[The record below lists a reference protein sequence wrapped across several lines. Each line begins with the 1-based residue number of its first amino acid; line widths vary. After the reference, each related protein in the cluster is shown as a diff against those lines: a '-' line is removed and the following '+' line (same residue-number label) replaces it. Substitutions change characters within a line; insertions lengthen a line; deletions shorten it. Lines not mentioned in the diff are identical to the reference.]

1 MGIDRPLIDRHVTD
15 LTEETRALQLSKRRV
30 MATILVVCAA
40 LVTVNV
46 ALGLLQ
52 LLGAKDA
59 TAALSTFDLDAER
72 NAATWFASAL
82 LLTAAALLGVIGATS
97 APSESRRPWLG
108 LAGLFVLM
116 SLDETAAWHER
127 LIQPLRSAFGTAGS
141 VFHFAWVIPGIALV
155 VLVAALYMPFLRR
168 LPRVTRTGF
177 VLAGATYVS
186 GAIGLEM
193 LMGVLL
199 EPAGQGVVTGVTVL
213 AEETLELLGVTL
225 LIATLLGHL
234 QHHRPTLSLV
244 LEN

>member
-1 MGIDRPLIDRHVTD
+1 MIRRPPRSTQSRSSAASDVYKRQLIDRHVTD

-97 APSESRRPWLG
+97 APRESRRPWLG
-108 LAGLFVLM
+108 LAVLFVLM

-141 VFHFAWVIPGIALV
+141 VFHFAW
-155 VLVAALYMPFLRR
+155 
-168 LPRVTRTGF
+168 
-177 VLAGATYVS
+177 
-186 GAIGLEM
+186 
-193 LMGVLL
+193 
-199 EPAGQGVVTGVTVL
+199 
-213 AEETLELLGVTL
+213 
-225 LIATLLGHL
+225 
-234 QHHRPTLSLV
+234 
-244 LEN
+244 